1 MARLEPWELGRVQS
15 QSLCCYCQLCSLV
28 TYRACLPWPEMNDG
42 RPPLVRELVW
52 TMENAPSK
60 PDRPISAIALRKC
73 LFRLRMWI
81 KTKGGIVAIIQKY
94 NQKGDGN
101 LSDHDLNMVV
111 LASR

>member
-1 MARLEPWELGRVQS
+1 
-15 QSLCCYCQLCSLV
+15 
-28 TYRACLPWPEMNDG
+28 
-42 RPPLVRELVW
+42 
-52 TMENAPSK
+52 MENAPSK
-60 PDRPISAIALRKC
+60 PDGPISAIALRKC

-101 LSDHDLNMVV
+101 LSDHDLHMIL